1 MSCCATSVQIWPQ
14 HSELLCSEME
24 EDSSLKLAFET
35 GPTAPDVPA
44 LPAEPACDPCQRC
57 GCQRES
63 APATGSRSA
72 KAFSCVRKRSKLPS
86 SICLWMESMPPCGS
100 IKTQESLEPSQALT
114 LSSGSNIW
122 KLVAKSQTVLRSLV
136 RTGLWYIHYREG
148 SIQYWHMNWGSYT
161 ANWHISLHK

>member
-1 MSCCATSVQIWPQ
+1 MLPQ
-14 HSELLCSEME
+14 CKFGPSIQNFCVLKWKKTVPSNWL
-24 EDSSLKLAFET
+24 LKLDQLLQMF
-35 GPTAPDVPA
+35 
-44 LPAEPACDPCQRC
+44 QRC
-57 GCQRES
+57 PQSLPVIHVS
-63 APATGSRSA
+63 AAAVNVKVHLATGSRSA

-100 IKTQESLEPSQALT
+100 IKTRESLEPSQALT